1 MILLSFSISLVESG
15 EVLKSLTSQL
25 GSRSSLRYVK
35 YYTHYNVRVSSE
47 MVLVVHKW
55 GKTQMVKV
63 HFANENR
70 SNVKF
75 CDTWRCILIICRSCT
90 KG

>member
-1 MILLSFSISLVESG
+1 MVSLSFSISFVESG

-55 GKTQMVKV
+55 GKTQMVKI
-63 HFANENR
+63 HFANDNQC
-70 SNVKF
+70 NMI
-75 CDTWRCILIICRSCT
+75 CDTWRCILIIYRSCT

>member
-47 MVLVVHKW
+47 MVIVVQKW

-63 HFANENR
+63 HFANENQC
-70 SNVKF
+70 NVI

-90 KG
+90 KD